1 MLLQILNYSN
11 DKANTKKRSSEL
23 SRGQTSRREAA
34 GARGPPRAPPPAQ
47 VAQPRVRSGGKCHQC
62 NILTANT
69 GRRGGFGDLWLCD
82 LYGALLMLHFRTSYK
97 HLMTLPRLSQSVAHW
112 CRLSGTHW
120 ITSSTFRRGSLVHKC
135 NVKLF
140 TGYFVRNC
148 GNKNFNYKFK
158 GIDFTGRC

>member
-1 MLLQILNYSN
+1 MIKQTR
-11 DKANTKKRSSEL
+11 K
-23 SRGQTSRREAA
+23 SRVQSWAEAKPP
-34 GARGPPRAPPPAQ
+34 GARQREHGALRGLPPL
-47 VAQPRVRSGGKCHQC
+47 PRSCSHACARGGKCHQC